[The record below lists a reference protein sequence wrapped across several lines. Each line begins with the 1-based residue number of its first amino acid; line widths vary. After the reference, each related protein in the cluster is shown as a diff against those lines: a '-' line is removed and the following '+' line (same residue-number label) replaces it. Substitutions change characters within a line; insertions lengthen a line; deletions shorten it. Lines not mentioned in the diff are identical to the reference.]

1 MAASLFIHAFNLC
14 LRGRCVIDEHQFFG
28 RCIPRFVLCDGCYC
42 ICPVPEALCIRIV
55 LPTREDRDVL
65 PVRLLFKGVSVVS
78 CDLKSNAEQMFVFC
92 GCGDCWESGCAV
104 HRIILRTLNPRL
116 RSGPVQHEEVGCLFP
131 DIARLIYRP
140 CGHGIC
146 SVRSEEPG
154 IYLRRAALQNLF
166 LRHLSNRRRR
176 GFHDIM
182 NLGRVLFLFCGDLDF
197 CVPRERF
204 SVRLRGSDLRFR
216 RFPVQ
221 CEGEVL

>member
-1 MAASLFIHAFNLC
+1 MTASLFITARDLRFRGCCIVGKGKVLC
-14 LRGRCVIDEHQFFG
+14 CGISRL
-28 RCIPRFVLCDGCYC
+28 VLCDGCYC

-55 LPTREDRDVL
+55 LPAREDRDVL
-65 PVRLLFKGVSVVS
+65 SVRLLFKGVSVVS
-78 CDLKSNAEQMFVFC
+78 CDLKSNTEQMFVFC
-92 GCGDCWESGCAV
+92 GCGDCRESGCAV
-104 HRIILRTLNPRL
+104 HRFILRTLNPRL
-116 RSGPVQHEEVGCLFP
+116 RSGPVQHEEVGCLFS

-154 IYLRRAALQNLF
+154 IYIRRASLQNLF